1 MMKLLLVK
9 TIEPKLAPALLLPAS
24 LLAFAPDI
32 NLAGR
37 EDLVLGVETR
47 QTVLEVGL
55 KYLAT
60 DPETYASKIE
70 DLTDPFSFEQ
80 EAESTPV
87 TQEITDTEEPPEPV
101 VYDDAS
107 VLNAS
112 AASFAER
119 VRGSISR
126 GAATFLQLEGG
137 RLVRPGNSFPV
148 RLPNVKGQTF
158 EMTVTEISS
167 DGYTLQ
173 IGDATRTLRFN
184 NKSKPNSIQISNP

>member
-1 MMKLLLVK
+1 
-9 TIEPKLAPALLLPAS
+9 
-24 LLAFAPDI
+24 
-32 NLAGR
+32 
-37 EDLVLGVETR
+37 VLGVETR
-47 QTVLEVGL
+47 QTVLEVGV

-60 DPETYASKIE
+60 EPEGYSSKIE
-70 DLTDPFSFEQ
+70 DLSDPFSFEQ
-80 EAESTPV
+80 EIVSTPV
-87 TQEITDTEEPPEPV
+87 TQNNDDTEEAPEPV

-112 AASFAER
+112 AASFAKK

-137 RLVRPGNSFPV
+137 TLLRPGTSFPV
-148 RLPNVKGQTF
+148 RLPDVKGQTF

-173 IGDATRTLRFN
+173 IGEATRTLPFN
-184 NKSKPNSIQISNP
+184 DKPKSNSIQLSNP